1 MYSKASKPKYT
12 DECHAHV
19 YYTILP
25 IFIIFLNWSTFPPRY
40 VVLTS
45 QNHAVFVLNYF
56 SNGCSRLFLELKKH
70 AFSKRTVRNCLNNAH
85 TNWQRLV
92 QLIGIQ
98 LIDYT
103 QRFSDSRR
111 RQILIIDDSL
121 FKREFSKKTELL
133 ARVFDHDKQCY
144 FKGFRAL
151 TLGWSDGN
159 TFLPLHFALMSS
171 RNVKNQLGLFK
182 SMDHRHRSLSAQR
195 RSQAM
200 RKMND
205 VALELVDDA
214 IASGIKA
221 KYVLFDSWYAS
232 PRMFSE
238 LVKRHLDG
246 VGMLKK
252 TKKVYFRYRGREMD
266 VKTLYSILRRSK
278 WSTKPK
284 YLYSP
289 IVTLPPRQCQ

>member
-1 MYSKASKPKYT
+1 
-12 DECHAHV
+12 
-19 YYTILP
+19 
-25 IFIIFLNWSTFPPRY
+25 
-40 VVLTS
+40 
-45 QNHAVFVLNYF
+45 
-56 SNGCSRLFLELKKH
+56 
-70 AFSKRTVRNCLNNAH
+70 
-85 TNWQRLV
+85 
-92 QLIGIQ
+92 
-98 LIDYT
+98 
-103 QRFSDSRR
+103 
-111 RQILIIDDSL
+111 
-121 FKREFSKKTELL
+121 
-133 ARVFDHDKQCY
+133 
-144 FKGFRAL
+144 
-151 TLGWSDGN
+151 
-159 TFLPLHFALMSS
+159 MSS

-182 SMDHRHRSLSAQR
+182 SMDHRSLSAQR

-246 VGMLKK
+246 IGMLKK

-289 IVTLPPRQCQ
+289 IVTFDVAGQAMPMKLVFVTKRGRTDQYLVLETTKLSLRPEEIIQLYGRRWQIECYFKVAKQYLQFDQTQIQSFDGLYGHLAMVMLSYDILALSQRENMDERTLGDLFYDYGRPLPDIEVAKALNWLLKTITGLGERFEMMEEVLDAIFDEFKRALPSSLAQLLGNAQ